1 MPHFDK
7 QWLNRVKKA
16 LLELDD
22 SFEKQSLLD
31 EIEMLEESHGIIK
44 SLSFSKRLCE
54 RLEKT
59 IGKDA
64 MKSVLQNCSCH
75 YPEEDLQELIQCYEE
90 TKSIEQV
97 HALMTKQTEL
107 ALLAVN
113 GLSQKQ
119 LEIVQVNKWGLAG
132 ELKGNTILVTKVP
145 SEFDAHFEAVDEQLK
160 AAYYCGC
167 ARIKEGL
174 KFGFD
179 LPASY
184 CECGAG
190 FFSHLWREILKE
202 EVEVEQVQSILKGDY
217 VCQFLIKLPL

>member
-7 QWLNRVKKA
+7 QWLSRVKKA
-16 LLELDD
+16 LLQLED
-22 SFEKQSLLD
+22 SFEKESLLN
-31 EIEMLEESHGIIK
+31 EIKMLEENHGIIK
-44 SLSFSKRLCE
+44 SLSFSKGLCK
-54 RLEKT
+54 RLEKS
-59 IGKDA
+59 IGKEG
-64 MKSVLQNCSCH
+64 MKSVLRKCSCH
-75 YPEEDLQELIQCYEE
+75 YPEEDLKELIQCYEQ

-107 ALLAVN
+107 ALLTVN

-132 ELKGNTILVTKVP
+132 ELKGNTLLVTKVP

-160 AAYYCGC
+160 SAYYCGC
-167 ARIKEGL
+167 PRIKEGL

-179 LPASY
+179 LPVSY

-190 FFSHLWREILKE
+190 FFSHLWSEILKRD
-202 EVEVEQVQSILKGDY
+202 VEVELVQSVLKGDY
-217 VCQFLIKLPL
+217 VCQFLIKLPI